1 MIDIQKLN
9 VQKTKENKNEIEM
22 KLDGKNSKENISKK
36 DKKAESIPD
45 GKEMKGKNKQE
56 DKNSAKK
63 DNTKTKNVNTKSS
76 ASAGSD
82 AGCSVG
88 CVGEWS
94 LLEEEGGISLYTGKP
109 GIECGVAVDASSYFD
124 RYVCGVD
131 CGSYDTL

>member
-9 VQKTKENKNEIEM
+9 LQKTEENKNEIEK
-22 KLDGKNSKENISKK
+22 KLDGKDSKENISKK
-36 DKKAESIPD
+36 DKKAESILD
-45 GKEMKGKNKQE
+45 GKEMKGKNKQ

-63 DNTKTKNVNTKSS
+63 DSNKVKNVNTKSI

-82 AGCSVG
+82 TGCSVG